1 MFKKQNIEI
10 VCKSKKKIVRRQ
22 NAPLVFDLNAS
33 IYIWKRKDLLNSKKL
48 ITKKTILYK
57 MPYMR
62 SIDIDSINDFKL
74 VEYILKNK
82 LNNKYEN

>member
-1 MFKKQNIEI
+1 
-10 VCKSKKKIVRRQ
+10 
-22 NAPLVFDLNAS
+22 
-33 IYIWKRKDLLNSKKL
+33 
-48 ITKKTILYK
+48 